1 MKQKKVYATRECE
14 NLGGRTEPESEVS
27 PCAQVRFR
35 FGTVDWVRKF
45 QPNVAAVI
53 DVKTDL
59 STQDLVT

>member
-1 MKQKKVYATRECE
+1 M
-14 NLGGRTEPESEVS
+14 RTGKI
-27 PCAQVRFR
+27 QLRFR
-35 FGTVDWVRKF
+35 FGTVDWARKF